1 MRKTLLALAAV
12 LLMAGGVS
20 AQKVSGF
27 KAMKAEVGIVE
38 RQKGVAM
45 KAEMPGK
52 KKAPKK
58 VQLADNEMIYGNY
71 ATDDIATAGIGLPR
85 YPGKLIAATYLPI
98 TEGSKFNGATIK
110 SIRFGLC
117 CPVGASRVF
126 IYPYYPDGSVGAAL
140 VSQDVETTVA
150 GWNTVE
156 LTTPYAIDAKGVEA
170 YFVGFEYTQVNTNNG
185 QYYDDACFPLSFVP
199 AGTAIQSTFVYGNL
213 GQGTGWYDIGAESYG
228 NLSVQC
234 IVEKEG
240 GFPLYDLQLGN
251 MYSVPFVKPGKQ
263 LSYTATIF
271 SEGKELPASFTLGV
285 ALDGKEVEIIPNANP
300 AFEGGAMSFEGMLD
314 IPADATVG
322 EHNVSLYVKEI
333 NGEAVTTGNT
343 VAVPF
348 NVYVES
354 LPRQKQLVEHF
365 TSQYCTYCPLGI
377 NVLEKLV
384 TTRNDI
390 AWVSVHG
397 DMSDQQK
404 DMYTITE
411 GGYIAGFQ
419 TMGFPSASF
428 NRVLLP
434 GEDALAIGLGF
445 DPSYTDYAVEYL
457 SSIIDYTNEIP
468 ALASIKLDAK
478 YDEATRKLDIT
489 VSGETLETFTQFVG
503 NNAALTVYLTEDGL
517 VSKQLNQGRWITNF
531 THDNVLRK
539 VLTHPYGDD
548 IQMNGGKYEKTY
560 STTLNSTWDKDK
572 MHIVAFISRKP
583 ANENL
588 YDKLWVTN
596 TETAAVKDATTTGI
610 ENIAGNSADVKEVA
624 RYSADGSRLTSPKKG
639 LNIIKFSDGSIVK
652 EIVK

>member
-12 LLMAGGVS
+12 LLIAGGVS

-27 KAMKAEVGIVE
+27 KAMKAETGIVE
-38 RQKGVAM
+38 RQKTGVL

-52 KKAPKK
+52 RKAPKK

-71 ATDDIATAGIGLPR
+71 ATDDIATNGIGLPK
-85 YPGKLIAATYLPI
+85 YPGKLMAATYLPI

-126 IYPYYPDGSVGAAL
+126 IYPFYPDGSFGAAL
-140 VSQDVETTVA
+140 VSQDVENTVA

-156 LTTPYAIDAKGVEA
+156 LTTPYVIDAKGLEA
-170 YFVGFEYTQVNTNNG
+170 YVVGFEYTQVNTNDG

-234 IVEKEG
+234 IVEKEE
-240 GFPLYDLQLGN
+240 GFPLHDLQLGN

-271 SEGKELPASFTLGV
+271 SEGKETPASFTLGV
-285 ALDGKEVEIIPNANP
+285 ALDGKEVETIPNANP
-300 AFEGGAMSFEGMLD
+300 AFEDNAMAFEGMLN

-333 NGEAVTTGNT
+333 NGESVTTGNT

-354 LPRQKQLVEHF
+354 LPRQKQLLEHF

-384 TTRNDI
+384 TKRDDI

-397 DMSDQQK
+397 DMQSGK
-404 DMYTITE
+404 DMYTIEE
-411 GGYIAGFQ
+411 GDYIAGFQ

-434 GEDALAIGLGF
+434 GEDALAISLGF

-468 ALASIKLDAK
+468 ALASIKLDTK

-539 VLTHPYGDD
+539 VLTHPYGDA
-548 IQMNGGKYEKTY
+548 IKMSGSNYENTY
-560 STTLNSTWDKDK
+560 STTLNSTWNKDK

-610 ENIAGNSADVKEVA
+610 ENVAGSSADVKEVA

-639 LNIIKFSDGSIVK
+639 LNIIKLSDGSIVK